1 MKPDLIMLTNN
12 YPNCPLTSES
22 WLADEIQF
30 SHNWFNSVQIIPNYD
45 SGKYVKLPKNCEVIN
60 WNSQAKLRLN
70 FIEKLKCIKIVL
82 SDFTNYSNK
91 LIFFKS
97 FRYNLSQIK
106 YLQLKANSIQI
117 KNKRDPSNTILY
129 AYWSDNLLTTACLLK
144 QKSHFFRIVSR
155 AHGFDIFE
163 DQNKNGVIPF
173 RKFQLKI
180 TDIMISVSNAG
191 LKHLSEKHV
200 DFKSKFSTSY
210 LGNFEYGEN
219 PFFLTNN
226 FSMVTCSI
234 IRSVKRLELMS
245 DILQNIK
252 FNLVWHVIGNGPD
265 LIKLKE
271 RVKKLP
277 KNISVNFYGLLSEK
291 EVINFYC
298 STPVNL
304 FLSLS
309 YSEGLPVSMMEA
321 LSFGIPIMST
331 DVGGCS
337 EICNDNTGILIPKD
351 FDAKEVADRITEF
364 KNSKKN
370 NLEFRNQCKDYWNK
384 NFSAEINY
392 TKFAKQILEI

>member
-1 MKPDLIMLTNN
+1 M
-12 YPNCPLTSES
+12 
-22 WLADEIQF
+22 
-30 SHNWFNSVQIIPNYD
+30 
-45 SGKYVKLPKNCEVIN
+45 
-60 WNSQAKLRLN
+60 
-70 FIEKLKCIKIVL
+70 
-82 SDFTNYSNK
+82 
-91 LIFFKS
+91 
-97 FRYNLSQIK
+97 
-106 YLQLKANSIQI
+106 KANSIQI

-351 FDAKEVADRITEF
+351 FDDKEVADKITEF

-384 NFSAEINY
+384 NFNAETNY
-392 TKFAKQILEI
+392 SRFSKEITCI